1 MGKTV
6 NGAYFSARH
15 AMESDSKLKQMDQ
28 KSPVSDLQN
37 FIASNISKSIS
48 KEYVLLPNLHTV
60 FVFCYSSESI
70 V

>member
-1 MGKTV
+1 
-6 NGAYFSARH
+6 
-15 AMESDSKLKQMDQ
+15 MESDSKLKQMDQ